1 MFVIETDAIGM
12 HLYPGPQSTRTSHF
26 TFHQDPFFG
35 FLFQSHEAGCR
46 FAVQQLGLAAGD
58 DETTA
63 GFRLVELVGAKH
75 AFDLRVADGLPMGE
89 REFVRSE
96 NQQPLLLDGLSEAGR
111 QTALLQW
118 WRWLL
123 TYKPVGSYLPY
134 SVYKANSDAMWA
146 NFKQLRIAL
155 GYNQPANQI
164 TLKLP
169 TGKDLDC
176 RQAAEELW
184 RAWPYIVDTTT
195 SMLGQDDLHGRVVD
209 IDDGDWAHDRTHQCL
224 VFQPMS
230 DNRSIVKVTLMRAGF
245 DPLSS
250 ICNSVDQLALFLNHP
265 LFGVNHDQA

>member
-1 MFVIETDAIGM
+1 MFVIETDSIGM
-12 HLYPGPQSTRTSHF
+12 HLYPGSQSNRTSHF

-35 FLFQSHEAGCR
+35 FHFQSNEAGR
-46 FAVQQLGLAAGD
+46 QFAVQYLGLAAGD

-63 GFRLVELVGAKH
+63 GFRLVELVDAKN
-75 AFDLRVADGLPMGE
+75 AFDRRVADGLPMGE

-96 NQQPLLLDGLSEAGR
+96 NQQPILLDGLSEAGR

-118 WRWLL
+118 WLL
-123 TYKPVGSYLPY
+123 KYKPIGSNLPY

-155 GYNQPANQI
+155 GYDQAANQI
-164 TLKLP
+164 TLKLT
-169 TGKDLDC
+169 TGKNLDC

-230 DNRSIVKVTLMRAGF
+230 DNRSTVKVTLMRAGF
-245 DPLSS
+245 EPLSS
-250 ICNSVDQLALFLNHP
+250 ICDTVEQLALFLNHP
-265 LFGVNHDQA
+265 LFGVNYDQA